1 MEQNFKNVNSPAMQA
16 ETVAG
21 ENAGQLPG
29 NGQPMEKSPYSD
41 FENGL
46 KEIFGDGFALDDKL
60 SQDLLLHHLRM
71 NKEQNEQLATAVR
84 RDPRIGQMLSD
95 MVEGKRNAHTAMARY
110 FGRSAM
116 MVNENS
122 PEYDEIM
129 LADEERREE
138 IARLANDRR
147 EYEANLEESIPL
159 IEQYCTEKG
168 YDPSDFLGD
177 VWETLIFPVLAGKYS
192 HRVCE
197 LLDHAVSYERDV
209 EDAFAAGDVKG
220 RNTSIM
226 RMKEDFG
233 DGLPKGINS
242 VAPPEEKPKRRNSLI
257 EKALNA

>member
-1 MEQNFKNVNSPAMQA
+1 MEQNLKNVNSPAMQA

-29 NGQPMEKSPYSD
+29 SGQPMEKSPYSD

-46 KEIFGDGFALDDKL
+46 KEIFGDGFTLDDKL

-129 LADEERREE
+129 LADEERREV

-159 IEQYCTEKG
+159 IEQYCAEKG